1 MHNRILLAAHSV
13 LIEAAR
19 HVRWDSD
26 DFPDDEGDQMANR
39 ILCEAALRVREDLDK

>member
-19 HVRWDSD
+19 HVRWDRD

-39 ILCEAALRVREDLDK
+39 ILLDVALRVMGDVTL